1 MVRYRD
7 MALLDRQTR
16 QADSCGDM
24 YRRPSERMRD
34 SKIHECKEVTDVQHA
49 IKPNTPLHD
58 DCSGIDARL
67 DSQFASISGFDKNND
82 TSIVITQFIELHS
95 HIMSLASQTVFAG
108 NDGLEAEATMETC
121 KGVPAP
127 ETKHV
132 RCLVC
137 HQADRIAP

>member
-7 MALLDRQTR
+7 TALLDRQTR

-67 DSQFASISGFDKNND
+67 ASQFASISGFDKNND

-95 HIMSLASQTVFAG
+95 HIMSVASQTVFAG

-121 KGVPAP
+121 EDVPA
-127 ETKHV
+127 TKHV